1 MKTAKVTNRRAFTLI
16 ELLVVIAILAL
27 LLSVL
32 MPSIAEAKR
41 LAVGVKCLSNLR
53 QIGLMTHNYFAENN
67 DWIPFAY
74 HMTETNYSHYSTPS
88 APGWCFAI
96 ALYGGIEPFSFHKFT
111 DTMEQGFGADF
122 IFLCPATI
130 DLVTLPSYRP
140 VTYAPNTYIASRAP
154 QEVNN
159 QRRGKLDQID
169 GPADKV
175 WINDTH
181 KDAWAVFTPNGAKS
195 LSDRFVDSFTR
206 HRGDTANT
214 LYFDGHAQPFALVDA
229 VEVMDQKTP
238 QDPWWPWRKGEALP
252 QP

>member
-1 MKTAKVTNRRAFTLI
+1 MKTAKVPNRRAFTLI

-27 LLSVL
+27 LLSIL

-67 DWIPFAY
+67 DWIPYAY
-74 HMTETNYSHYSTPS
+74 HMIETNFSHYSTPS

-96 ALYGGIEPFSFHKFT
+96 APYGGIEPYSFHKFT
-111 DTMEQGFGADF
+111 NTMEEGYGADF

-130 DLVTLPSYRP
+130 DDVTLPSVRP
-140 VTYAPNTYIASRAP
+140 VTYAPCTYTASRAP
-154 QEVNN
+154 QTVDN
-159 QRRGKLDQID
+159 QRRGKLDQVD

-175 WINDTH
+175 WVNDAH
-181 KDAWAVFTPNGAKS
+181 KEAWHVFSPSSAPSGES
-195 LSDRFVDSFTR
+195 FIEPFTR
-206 HRGDTANT
+206 HRTDTANT

-229 VEVMDQKTP
+229 VDVIDKKNQL
-238 QDPWWPWRKGEALP
+238 DPWWPWRKGEA
-252 QP
+252 QPALR